1 MSNFVLKMYQILTRN
16 FSKIFLLKLLYKAQ
30 VSNMVHFQDEI
41 THLFFLQNEALSSE
55 SINSKVNSINYDFVK
70 KVNDIIIYA
79 S

>member
-1 MSNFVLKMYQILTRN
+1 MM
-16 FSKIFLLKLLYKAQ
+16 
-30 VSNMVHFQDEI
+30 HFQDEI